1 MLAEQTRGVVECYDT
16 LIRVLLPWME
26 STTDGLLRSGVIKE
40 AQLAFE
46 SATILGE
53 ARRGEALADSS
64 FDNAL
69 AWLVSRQILR
79 SEVVQTGKRN
89 ARDTRY
95 ARGEKWAELE
105 AVQALL
111 AGALRDS

>member
-1 MLAEQTRGVVECYDT
+1 MDSAG
-16 LIRVLLPWME
+16 
-26 STTDGLLRSGVIKE
+26 DGLLRSGVLKE

-46 SATILGE
+46 GATILGE
-53 ARRGEALADSS
+53 VRRVEALADSS

-69 AWLVSRQILR
+69 AWLVSRQVLK

-105 AVQALL
+105 AIQSLL